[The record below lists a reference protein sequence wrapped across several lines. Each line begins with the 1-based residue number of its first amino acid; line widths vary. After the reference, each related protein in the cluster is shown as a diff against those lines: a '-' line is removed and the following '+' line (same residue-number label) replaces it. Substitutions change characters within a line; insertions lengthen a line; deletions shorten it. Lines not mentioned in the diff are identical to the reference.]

1 MCCIYDPSTS
11 FNKGQPRE
19 RALPLNVGNLII
31 YFQQGARILARPA
44 HVQLTKDS
52 CLPFGSFNTIW
63 EFELVEKW
71 RQDNGAYLMICN
83 TGG

>member
-1 MCCIYDPSTS
+1 VHACIQQGAAPRARASV
-11 FNKGQPRE
+11 KCGQFDH
-19 RALPLNVGNLII
+19 LL
-31 YFQQGARILARPA
+31 QQGARILARPA

-52 CLPFGSFNTIW
+52 CLPFVSFNTIW